1 MSVAE
6 LESGQAPLERSI
18 EMYERG
24 AALKA
29 HCEQRLAAARLR
41 VEKIV
46 AAGARS
52 SSSKIPGRVGRVFQE
67 AMLRAVFR
75 FLVND
80 ARQAW
85 MTGHRSPVLAA
96 EPEGTPGA
104 TGASTA

>member
-1 MSVAE
+1 MALEDAVA
-6 LESGQAPLERSI
+6 LAV
-18 EMYERG
+18 
-24 AALKA
+24 ALRDSPTVA
-29 HCEQRLAAARLR
+29 DALAAFAGARRGR

-85 MTGHRSPVLAA
+85 VTGHRPPVLAA